1 MVLCDTHGE
10 IEGTEG
16 TINLIV
22 LWFCLQCQQVE
33 SFGYYDNSKQVGTR
47 MTSAIFQS
55 GLADP
60 LTRKRR

>member
-10 IEGTEG
+10 IEGAEG

-22 LWFCLQCQQVE
+22 LLFCLQCQQVE

-60 LTRKRR
+60 LTRKRN

>member
-1 MVLCDTHGE
+1 MVQCDTHGE
-10 IEGTEG
+10 IKGTEG

-22 LWFCLQCQQVE
+22 LLFCLQCQQVE

-60 LTRKRR
+60 LTRKRS

>member
-1 MVLCDTHGE
+1 MVLYDTHGE
-10 IEGTEG
+10 IEGAEG
-16 TINLIV
+16 TNNLIV
-22 LWFCLQCQQVE
+22 LLFCLQCLQVE

-60 LTRKRR
+60 LTRERS

>member
-1 MVLCDTHGE
+1 MVLCVTDGE
-10 IEGTEG
+10 IKGTEG
-16 TINLIV
+16 TINPIV
-22 LWFCLQCQQVE
+22 LLFCLQCQQVE

-60 LTRKRR
+60 LTRKRS

>member
-10 IEGTEG
+10 IEGAEG

-22 LWFCLQCQQVE
+22 LLFCLQCQQVE

-47 MTSAIFQS
+47 MTSANFQS

-60 LTRKRR
+60 LTRKRS